1 MQSSDPTIKPSPA
14 WWGETTE
21 LFMNE
26 PSGIGKREYTVR
38 SQGGQVS
45 LDWCRVNRAQSWAGY
60 HLAQEGYWRSL
71 GEART

>member
-1 MQSSDPTIKPSPA
+1 
-14 WWGETTE
+14 
-21 LFMNE
+21 MNE